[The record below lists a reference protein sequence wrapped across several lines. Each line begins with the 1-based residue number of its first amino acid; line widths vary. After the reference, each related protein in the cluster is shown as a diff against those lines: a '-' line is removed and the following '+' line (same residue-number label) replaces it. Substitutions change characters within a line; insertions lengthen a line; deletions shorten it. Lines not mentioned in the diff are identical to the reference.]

1 MEFNTT
7 VGGVGSECTV
17 KKRQDGGET
26 SQGLR
31 EEGNSE
37 EGRVKTV
44 DTLHDTSMTL
54 TVMLLL
60 YFENKV
66 TILYIFEEVKKKKN
80 TYFGNIFNWFSLSS
94 KICSLVNL
102 WQSKKKKKSF
112 YYW

>member
-1 MEFNTT
+1 MY
-7 VGGVGSECTV
+7 GK

-31 EEGNSE
+31 KEGNSG

-60 YFENKV
+60 HFENKV
-66 TILYIFEEVKKKKN
+66 TILYIFEEVKKN
-80 TYFGNIFNWFSLSS
+80 PPP
-94 KICSLVNL
+94 
-102 WQSKKKKKSF
+102 KKKTLTLATSLTGSLLAPRSVV
-112 YYW
+112 

>member
-1 MEFNTT
+1 M
-7 VGGVGSECTV
+7 V

-66 TILYIFEEVKKKKN
+66 TILYIFEEVKKKK
-80 TYFGNIFNWFSLSS
+80 TLTLATSLTG
-94 KICSLVNL
+94 SLLAPRSVV
-102 WQSKKKKKSF
+102 
-112 YYW
+112 

>member
-1 MEFNTT
+1 M
-7 VGGVGSECTV
+7 V

-66 TILYIFEEVKKKKN
+66 TILYIFEEVKKK
-80 TYFGNIFNWFSLSS
+80 TLTLATSLTG
-94 KICSLVNL
+94 SLLAPRSVV
-102 WQSKKKKKSF
+102 
-112 YYW
+112 